1 MHFAGNFPHGLA
13 VEIEPQQQFPILFRQ
28 LCQHFLYNARQFRL
42 LCLCRNI
49 GIIGDHYVINGHGFG
64 AVFPQPVVPLGTGN
78 AGEIAG
84 EVFRPHLGS
93 VVPQGKE
100 HVCGEF
106 LQILLCCLS
115 AGDIPQD
122 CSHIGGIAFHHP
134 FQPAA
139 VLLFQLF
146 QQPCIFSGVLRSRRR
161 QKQFCRTAFPCCC
174 MQHRAASFPESIC
187 LGKHSCSVS
196 LDMLC
201 VVSYR

>member
-42 LCLCRNI
+42 LCLCRNV
-49 GIIGDHYVINGHGFG
+49 GIVGDHHVINGHGFG
-64 AVFPQPVVPLGTGN
+64 AVFPQPVVPFGTGN

-100 HVCGEF
+100 HICGEF
-106 LQILLCCLS
+106 LQILLCGLS
-115 AGDIPQD
+115 AGDVPQD
-122 CSHIGGIAFHHP
+122 RSHIGGIAFHHP

-146 QQPCIFSGVLRSRRR
+146 QQPCVFPVSSGAAADRSSSAG
-161 QKQFCRTAFPCCC
+161 QLSHVVACSIVPPPFP
-174 MQHRAASFPESIC
+174 
-187 LGKHSCSVS
+187 KH
-196 LDMLC
+196 MLC